1 MISSKLMKTET
12 IKLIIKPNSAVTRIY
27 GVYGDRIKIKLA
39 AVPEKGKA
47 NKELI
52 NFISD
57 KIGIPKKNIKIVAG
71 EKSIYKEVSI
81 KSGKEDI
88 KLASRLLSG

>member
-1 MISSKLMKTET
+1 MIFLKQMKTEI

-27 GVYGDRIKIKLA
+27 GIYGDRIKIKLA

-57 KIGIPKKNIKIVAG
+57 KIGVPKKNIKIIAG
-71 EKSIYKEVSI
+71 EKSIYKEISI
-81 KSGKEDI
+81 KSDKDL
-88 KLASRLLSG
+88 KLAARLLSD

>member
-1 MISSKLMKTET
+1 MISLRLMKIEN
-12 IKLIIKPNSAVTRIY
+12 IKLVIKPNSGTTR
-27 GVYGDRIKIKLA
+27 VYGIYRDRIKIKLA

-57 KIGIPKKNIKIVAG
+57 KIGVPKKNIKIVAG
-71 EKSIYKEVSI
+71 EKSTYKEVSI
-81 KSGKEDI
+81 KSDKDLN
-88 KLASRLLSG
+88 LAARLLSG